1 MEHLNP
7 IDKSVKE
14 AVSAYLSAHPE
25 AFGGLG
31 RHRFTAIGGLQ
42 PTSIS
47 PVAHAVGWMQG
58 EFMGQYLA
66 PDIIGGRNQQLV
78 WMEFGEDALVAGD
91 DLVAFNGPVKPVDVG
106 TQLHTE
112 NVLTHGRS
120 TSIDSAEARIAA
132 AAGINLVQIKSAQP
146 KRLVELGKEI
156 AIASFFQNTAS
167 YESASHYEVLSGA
180 DQFDHDD
187 SDAIAKIRQYLKVV
201 GDACGKRPNR
211 IGFGDDAFEAL
222 AWNKKLLALL
232 KEANTLGNG
241 IPVVAQV
248 VSLLLNAEVYISG
261 AIYKPAAGAATTKVW
276 RDGVHMVYAGESRD
290 PAMEEPKFAMTAV
303 SPDFP
308 KVIPMVSQKG
318 LEGGQEIRYGDCY
331 KTYSCWKK
339 AGAALFDATSA

>member
-14 AVSAYLSAHPE
+14 AVDAYLSSHPG
-25 AFGGLG
+25 AFGG
-31 RHRFTAIGGLQ
+31 HRFTAISGLQ
-42 PTSIS
+42 PTSAS
-47 PVAHAVGWMQG
+47 PVAHSVGWLQS
-58 EFMGQYLA
+58 EFIGQYLA

-78 WMEFGEDALVAGD
+78 WMEFGEDALVAGN
-91 DLVAFNGPVKPVDVG
+91 DLVAFNGPVQPVDVG

-120 TSIDSAEARIAA
+120 TSIDAAEARIAA

-156 AIASFFQNTAS
+156 ATATFFQTLAN
-167 YESASHYEVLSGA
+167 YESAAHYETLSGA

-187 SDAIAKIRQYLKVV
+187 SDAIAKMRQYMKVV

-248 VSLLLNAEVYISG
+248 VAILLNAEVYISG
-261 AIYKPAAGAATTKVW
+261 AIYKPAAGAATQKVW
-276 RDGVHMVYAGESRD
+276 GDGAHMVYAGEPS
-290 PAMEEPKFAMTAV
+290 MESPKFAMTAI

-339 AGAALFDATSA
+339 AGAALLDCVS

>member
-1 MEHLNP
+1 MENLNP
-7 IDKSVKE
+7 IDKSVRE
-14 AVSAYLSAHPE
+14 AVAAFLSSHPD

-42 PTSIS
+42 PTSAS

-66 PDIIGGRNQQLV
+66 PDILAGRNQQLV

-91 DLVAFNGPVKPVDVG
+91 DLVAFNGPVKPVDAG
-106 TQLHTE
+106 NQLHTE
-112 NVLTHGRS
+112 TVLTHGRK
-120 TSIDSAEARIAA
+120 TSIDAGEARIAA

-146 KRLVELGKEI
+146 KRHVDLGKEI
-156 AIASFFQNTAS
+156 ATATFFQTTSN
-167 YESASHYEVLSGA
+167 YESASHYETLSGA
-180 DQFDHDD
+180 DQFNHDD

-211 IGFGDDAFEAL
+211 IGFGDDAFDAL

-241 IPVVAQV
+241 IPVVAQI

-261 AIYKPAAGAATTKVW
+261 AIYKPSAGAATQKVW
-276 RDGVHMVYAGESRD
+276 GDNVHAVYVGESRD
-290 PAMEEPKFAMTAV
+290 PAMEEPKFAMTAI

-308 KVIPMVSQKG
+308 KVIPMTSQAG
-318 LEGGQEIRYGDCY
+318 LEGGHEIRYGDCY

-339 AGAALFDATSA
+339 AGAALFDCVG